1 MCELRINENAWY
13 WKEKEKTSL
22 ILRDTCQNGLIDKLE
37 ENL

>member
-22 ILRDTCQNGLIDKLE
+22 ILRDTCQSGLIDKLE
-37 ENL
+37 

>member
-13 WKEKEKTSL
+13 WKEKKKLLSYSESP
-22 ILRDTCQNGLIDKLE
+22 GLIDKLD